1 MRWSLRKWY
10 VDCVAAD
17 GAAWIGYWGRLR
29 WGPLRVSFVSSLV
42 HEGDETTTATRVRA
56 GAEPHHDADALRWSA
71 PSLGVELELA
81 PRVSGI
87 EKELHEG
94 VTWRCVAPCG
104 DAVVR
109 LPGRTIRGRGYA
121 EVLEM
126 SVPPWRLPIRTLRW
140 GRVLGAR
147 TSLVWIQ
154 WSGANPLQVVA
165 RDGAFVEAASIDDDT
180 VRLADG
186 THVTMSERSA
196 IREAPLAET
205 LRPLRAV
212 TPLLPRS
219 LTGSVEQKWRS
230 RGTIAAPERPT
241 DEGWAIHEL
250 LTFAAD

>member
-1 MRWSLRKWY
+1 MQWSLRKWY
-10 VDCVAAD
+10 LDCVAAD
-17 GAAWIGYWGRLR
+17 GVAWIGYWGRLR

-42 HEGDETTTATRVRA
+42 HDGDETTTATRVRA
-56 GAEPHHDADALRWSA
+56 DAEPRHDGDAVRWSA

-81 PRVSGI
+81 PRVGGVA
-87 EKELHEG
+87 KELHEG

-104 DAVVR
+104 DAVVH
-109 LPGRTIRGRGYA
+109 LPGRTLQGRGYA

-126 SVPPWRLPIRTLRW
+126 RVPPWQLPIRELRW
-140 GRVLGAR
+140 GRVLGTR

-154 WSGANPLQVVA
+154 WTGAKPLQVIA
-165 RDGAFVEAASIDDDT
+165 RDGAFVEAASIADDE

-186 THVTMSERSA
+186 TRVTMSQRSP
-196 IREAPLAET
+196 IREARLAET

-212 TPLLPRS
+212 APLLPRA

-230 RGTIAAPERPT
+230 RGTIAPPERPIDT
-241 DEGWAIHEL
+241 GWVIHEL

>member
-1 MRWSLRKWY
+1 MQWNLRKWY

-17 GAAWIGYWGRLR
+17 GAAWIGYWGCLR

-42 HEGDETTTATRVRA
+42 HDREGTTTSTRVRA
-56 GAEPHHDADALRWSA
+56 DTEPQHDGEAVRWSA
-71 PSLGVELELA
+71 PSLNVDFQLA
-81 PRVSGI
+81 PRVNGV
-87 EKELHEG
+87 EQELYDG
-94 VTWRCVAPCG
+94 VRWRCISPCG
-104 DAVVR
+104 DAVVM

-126 SVPPWRLPIRTLRW
+126 RVPPWRLPIRELRW
-140 GRVLGAR
+140 GRVLGGE

-154 WSGANPLQVVA
+154 WTGAQPLQLVA
-165 RDGAFVEAASIDDDT
+165 RDGAFVEAASIDDDA
-180 VRLADG
+180 VQLADG
-186 THVTMSERSA
+186 TRVTMSQRSA

-212 TPLLPRS
+212 ASLLPRA

-230 RGTIAAPERPT
+230 RGTIAAPERPI
-241 DEGWAIHEL
+241 DEGWVIHEL